1 MQDPS
6 RTTGGRKA
14 FYEPLTADNAA
25 VLLVDHQVG
34 LFTGVVD
41 IDVLTLKHNVV
52 ALAKAAKVLTIPTI
66 LTATAPDGEWGPTI
80 PELLAARPDLHVLAR
95 TTVNPWD
102 EPRFTHV
109 DRGLSGL
116 DGHPGCWA
124 RLRCVCGH
132 RCFGHLQSDEAGG
145 GPAAHAAGRGHR
157 HGLCHDDG

>member
-6 RTTGGRKA
+6 SRTTDGRKA
-14 FYEPLTADNAA
+14 LYEPLTADNAA

-52 ALAKAAKVLTIPTI
+52 ALAKAAKGLKLPTI
-66 LTATAPDGEWGPTI
+66 LTATAPEGEWGPAI

-102 EPRFTHV
+102 DPRFTHAV
-109 DRGLSGL
+109 EVRGRRKLII
-116 DGHPGCWA
+116 
-124 RLRCVCGH
+124 
-132 RCFGHLQSDEAGG
+132 AGVSTEG
-145 GPAAHAAGRGHR
+145 FLGMTAIRAVGRS
-157 HGLCHDDG
+157 